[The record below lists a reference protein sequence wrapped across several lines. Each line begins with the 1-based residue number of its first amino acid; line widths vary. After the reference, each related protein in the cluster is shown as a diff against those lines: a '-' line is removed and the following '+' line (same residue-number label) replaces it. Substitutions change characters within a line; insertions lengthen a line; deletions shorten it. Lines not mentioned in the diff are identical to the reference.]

1 MDPRVTEFQC
11 IMPMDNIPSVL
22 RHGILSYEQAGKLAH
37 RSVAMQEV
45 QDRRD
50 LKQVP
55 GGLKLHQYANLYFHA
70 RNPMLF
76 KRKDEASSL
85 CVLRVSVR
93 VCDVAGVVFADRN
106 ASSDYV
112 RFLHPAQWKFLDFDA
127 IYAMDWRHPND
138 PVAYYRHRSL
148 KCAEVLVP
156 HAVDR
161 NMLIGAYTV
170 DRAAAERLASLG
182 FSLPVTVDS
191 VLFFRQ

>member
-11 IMPMDNIPSVL
+11 ILPMDNIPSVL
-22 RHGILSYEQAGKLAH
+22 KHGILSYERAARLAH
-37 RSVAMQEV
+37 RSVAMPEI

-50 LKQVP
+50 HKQVP

-85 CVLRVSVR
+85 CVLRVSTE
-93 VCDVAGVVFADRN
+93 VCNIQGVILADSN

-112 RFLHPAQWKFLDFDA
+112 RFLHPSQWKLLDFDA

-138 PVAYYRHRSL
+138 PIAYYRHRSR

-156 HAVDR
+156 HQIEPGL
-161 NMLIGAYTV
+161 LIGAYVV
-170 DRAAAERLASLG
+170 DHAAATRLAGLG
-182 FSLPVTVDS
+182 FRLPVAVDS
-191 VLFFRQ
+191 VLFFR